1 MSTVTT
7 VEVPTSQG
15 PAQAELTLP
24 GGPGTPSFLLALT
37 HGAGGTVAAP
47 DLRAARDAAL
57 RLGGAAALIT
67 QPYRVRGARAPG
79 SAARQ
84 DEAWQEIIAALRD
97 GAWLVRDGNVT
108 PGADLR
114 SADKRHAR
122 DGRPPSS
129 AGKRADGEQPVPD
142 ENVPP
147 SAGDRTGGER
157 PPLGRGI
164 PLIVGGRS
172 NGARVACRTAVA
184 VAATGVIALAFPL
197 RPPGPRRP
205 PRRGGSAGTSPVATR
220 DEELRSAASHGV
232 RVLVV
237 NGDRDP
243 FGIPGPGDAIRV
255 IVLKGES
262 HALSRNP
269 AAVANA
275 ITDWLSDVVPP
286 VH

>member
-1 MSTVTT
+1 MSAVAAAGTVTTVTT

-15 PAQAELTLP
+15 PAQAELTRP
-24 GGPGTPSFLLALT
+24 GGPEAPSFLLALT

-57 RLGGAAALIT
+57 RLRGAVALIT

-84 DEAWQEIIAALRD
+84 DEAWQEIIASLRD

-122 DGRPPSS
+122 DGRPPSP
-129 AGKRADGEQPVPD
+129 AGKRAAGEAPVP
-142 ENVPP
+142 
-147 SAGDRTGGER
+147 
-157 PPLGRGI
+157 GRGV

-197 RPPGPRRP
+197 RPPVSRRTSRT
-205 PRRGGSAGTSPVATR
+205 PRRGGSAVTSAVATR
-220 DEELRSAASHGV
+220 DGELRSAAGHGV

-237 NGDRDP
+237 SGDRDP

-255 IVLKGES
+255 VVLKGES

-269 AAVANA
+269 GAVANA
-275 ITDWLSDVVPP
+275 VTDWLSDIVPP

>member
-1 MSTVTT
+1 VTT

-24 GGPGTPSFLLALT
+24 GGPGAPSFLLALT

-57 RLGGAAALIT
+57 RLGGAVALIT

-84 DEAWQEIIAALRD
+84 DEAWQEIIASLRD
-97 GAWLVRDGNVT
+97 GAWLVR
-108 PGADLR
+108 
-114 SADKRHAR
+114 
-122 DGRPPSS
+122 
-129 AGKRADGEQPVPD
+129 
-142 ENVPP
+142 
-147 SAGDRTGGER
+147 
-157 PPLGRGI
+157 GRGI

-197 RPPGPRRP
+197 RPPRPRRP
-205 PRRGGSAGTSPVATR
+205 PRRGESAGTSPVATR

-275 ITDWLSDVVPP
+275 ITGWLSDVVPP